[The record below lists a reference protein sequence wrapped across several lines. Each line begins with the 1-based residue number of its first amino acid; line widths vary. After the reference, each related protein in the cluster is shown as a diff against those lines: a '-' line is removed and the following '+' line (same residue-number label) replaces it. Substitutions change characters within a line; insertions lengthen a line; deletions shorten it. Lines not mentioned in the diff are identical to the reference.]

1 MKSGRKGKKATHQA
15 RLAFW
20 SSGLALWMDILG
32 HEEIVR
38 RSPSVEDGL
47 RVVESRQALRNLE
60 ELIRELAREKQEL
73 ERKGHASQSSA
84 VARRIAVLKEEIE
97 TSKRSRQELQA
108 QLKEERSPFDVE
120 RQLGKYLIHEV
131 VISMLDR
138 VLVQG
143 DSSPWSYNELAAK
156 VTESGGRYADFDEP
170 DGEVANEIQDARK
183 AESER
188 AAQAVRQRLMR
199 HLPRIAAQYE
209 LFDIESAQSAGAKT
223 TIRPSALLIRL
234 YCEVL
239 AGSIDERLRLAH
251 SQMKR
256 RKRKKKRNRKRKE

>member
-1 MKSGRKGKKATHQA
+1 MKSGRKDKRATHQA

-20 SSGLALWMDILG
+20 SGGLALWMDILG
-32 HEEIVR
+32 HEEMVR

-47 RVVESRQALRNLE
+47 RVVESRRALRNLE
-60 ELIRELAREKQEL
+60 ELIGELAREKQEL

-84 VARRIAVLKEEIE
+84 VARRIAVLKEEIA
-97 TSKRSRQELQA
+97 TGKKNRQVLQEK
-108 QLKEERSPFDVE
+108 LKEERSPFDVE
-120 RQLGKYLIHEV
+120 RQLGKYLTHEV
-131 VISMLDR
+131 VILMLDR

-156 VTESGGRYADFDEP
+156 VTEIGGRNAEF
-170 DGEVANEIQDARK
+170 DGEVASAMQDARK

-223 TIRPSALLIRL
+223 TIRPSELLIRL

-239 AGSIDERLRLAH
+239 AGSIDERLRLAY

-256 RKRKKKRNRKRKE
+256 RNRKKKRDRKRKE